1 MPTLFTYL
9 QFILLG
15 ALWGGSFLFLRIT
28 APVLGPFVV
37 TDCRV
42 LLGTLM
48 LGSYVFL
55 LRKNI
60 FGQHPWFKIILLAFL
75 SCAAPFT
82 LIAFTE
88 IYITT
93 SMGSILN
100 ATTPIFAALLSVF
113 VLKEKSHYSQYI
125 GFLLGIIGVVILV
138 GFEPI
143 TVTANTKWAIA
154 AILLATFFYACGGI
168 YAAKTFTGFPPVVL
182 VFWQQLFSFIL
193 LFPFA
198 VYEMPS
204 HLPGNEVIFS
214 VVCLGL
220 FCTGVAFLLYF
231 HLIRTVGAGKTLSV
245 AYIIPIFGMLWGHL
259 FLNEKIGYSTLLGA
273 FTILLGIY
281 LIYRKR
287 TKTIIHTNVFKTE
300 KSN

>member
-1 MPTLFTYL
+1 MPTIFNYL

-28 APVLGPFVV
+28 APILGPFFV

-48 LGSYVFL
+48 LGSYVL
-55 LRKNI
+55 LMRKNI
-60 FGQHPWFKIILLAFL
+60 FGQHPWFKILLLAFL

-88 IYITT
+88 IYLTT

-100 ATTPIFAALLSVF
+100 ATTPIYAALLSLII
-113 VLKEKSHYSQYI
+113 LKEKSHYSQYI
-125 GFLLGIIGVVILV
+125 GFLLGIVGVIILV
-138 GFEPI
+138 GFEPLAI
-143 TVTANTKWAIA
+143 TPVTKWAVA
-154 AILLATFFYACGGI
+154 AILLATFFYASGGI

-182 VFWQQLFSFIL
+182 VFWQQLFSFIIL
-193 LFPFA
+193 LPFA
-198 VYEMPS
+198 IYEVPAHIPS
-204 HLPGNEVIFS
+204 KEIIFC
-214 VVCLGL
+214 VLFLGI

-231 HLIRTVGAGKTLSV
+231 HLIRVVGASRTMTV

-259 FLNEKIGYSTLLGA
+259 FLGEKIGVSTVLGA
-273 FTILLGIY
+273 ATILLGIY

-287 TKTIIHTNVFKTE
+287 MVVAVPVSAE
-300 KSN
+300 K